1 MIKANI
7 FNDFCKKQVHEL
19 MFTLFLQFFSFFRFL
34 QTRISKYLS
43 EFWACYFYMATTVL
57 RLNRSKRLD
66 YRFFYQELETSE
78 VEVF

>member
-7 FNDFCKKQVHEL
+7 FNDFYKKQVHEL

-43 EFWACYFYMATTVL
+43 EFWAYFYMATTVL
-57 RLNRSKRLD
+57 RLNRSKRSD
-66 YRFFYQELETSE
+66 YRFFHQELETSE